1 MRATGFLRTRKL
13 RAMQSREPFVT
24 NLELRESA
32 ADGSVGA
39 GLSHSSK
46 GLVLLHVLELA
57 AYGEPRGAITFVHD
71 AGDHG
76 GRYLSLARALAADGW
91 SVALPDLRGHGKS
104 EGERGHTNGIA
115 EVVRDIGDVQDH
127 LAYRQ
132 PEAPKVLIGQG
143 LGALWCLAYA
153 CEKPDGVAALVMVSP
168 LLTPRFDLP
177 KAPSGLAGL
186 FKKVGPNS
194 AGRTGWDPSQLTSD
208 ANEQAALK
216 SDALAHG
223 LVTLRAGEQATEA
236 ARKYLPRIA
245 ELSMPVHVLSG
256 MDDTISSSESL
267 RSLKGPTLE
276 LASFAGQRHDLFHD
290 SRASEVI
297 GVLCALLDADFP
309 R

>member
-1 MRATGFLRTRKL
+1 MRATSFVWTRKL
-13 RAMQSREPFVT
+13 RAMQSGEPFVT

-153 CEKPDGVAALVMVSP
+153 CEKPEGVAAVVMSSP

-194 AGRTGWDPSQLTSD
+194 AGRTGWDASQLTSD

-223 LVTLRAGEQATEA
+223 IVTVRAGEQAAEA
-236 ARKYLPRIA
+236 AARYVPRIA
-245 ELSMPVHVLSG
+245 KLPMPTLVLCG
-256 MDDTISSSESL
+256 AADPIVNADAI
-267 RSLKGPTLE
+267 RSLKGVNVETFDGL
-276 LASFAGQRHDLFHD
+276 RHDLFHET
-290 SRASEVI
+290 RAAEVL
-297 GVLCALLDADFP
+297 VRLRAWLDVHPP